1 MLRAS
6 LCLVNL
12 LAEKFVDADLVEPV
26 HLLKKKGGG
35 GELNMKNFFFK
46 VT

>member
-35 GELNMKNFFFK
+35 GIKHEKLFF
-46 VT
+46 